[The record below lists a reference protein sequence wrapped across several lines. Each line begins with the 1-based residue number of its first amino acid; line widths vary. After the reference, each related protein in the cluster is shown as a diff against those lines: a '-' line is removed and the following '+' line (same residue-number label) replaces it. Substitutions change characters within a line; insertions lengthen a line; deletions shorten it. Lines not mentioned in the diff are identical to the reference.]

1 MKWTHYVYLCVMCVF
16 TATNFLVHAQIT
28 NNENACVWGISND
41 ELAIPTGSVITEAVL
56 VLQNVRSTRTGAAL
70 SVQLLNNPS
79 AGLEELSD
87 VQTGNYFDGY
97 GTPLAAIASNELSAS
112 AQTFTLDLNQI
123 ENPNCWT
130 RSIFETAPVVTLAD
144 AQTITCSSALLAL
157 FDYAGTGRAF
167 GFGIDCDGVS
177 IEAIDL
183 HLTIQ
188 SSSTLSTPTQLTFS
202 EGTVN
207 TAPVL
212 DAIDDQTISENQ
224 TLQLTVS
231 ATDADGDSLSYSAE
245 NLPAGA
251 VFSGQTLSWTPT
263 YSQAGTYD
271 ILFSVTDGAESD
283 TQTVT
288 VTVLPVNQAPV
299 LSAIGNK
306 ATAEGQAV
314 TFTISATDPDND
326 ALTLTCSPLPAGA
339 SFVGGRFSWTPGYNQ
354 SGDHTLTFQVSD
366 GVLTDSETMVV
377 SVSNTNRTPVLGQ
390 IIDQTVTV
398 PDTLTVTVPCTDA
411 DNDTISL
418 SSQNLPGGATLDNGV
433 LTWTPTAD
441 QAGTWSIT
449 IIANDT
455 NGGTDTMTFQVTV
468 DAPVK
473 DWAQLIYDDFENGI
487 GNYTDGGRDCKL
499 DTRGRYAHQGSG
511 TMNIQDNSGSDS
523 SFTLTNGLNI
533 TGYSELKIE
542 FWYQPVSMDNSNED
556 FRLEYWNGSQWT
568 VLKSWA
574 KDRDFQN
581 NQFYFETVT
590 ITDAQAVFAANAKIR
605 FVCDASSNYD
615 DVYID
620 EISISAK

>member
-1 MKWTHYVYLCVMCVF
+1 
-16 TATNFLVHAQIT
+16 
-28 NNENACVWGISND
+28 
-41 ELAIPTGSVITEAVL
+41 
-56 VLQNVRSTRTGAAL
+56 
-70 SVQLLNNPS
+70 
-79 AGLEELSD
+79 
-87 VQTGNYFDGY
+87 
-97 GTPLAAIASNELSAS
+97 
-112 AQTFTLDLNQI
+112 
-123 ENPNCWT
+123 
-130 RSIFETAPVVTLAD
+130 
-144 AQTITCSSALLAL
+144 
-157 FDYAGTGRAF
+157 
-167 GFGIDCDGVS
+167 
-177 IEAIDL
+177 
-183 HLTIQ
+183 
-188 SSSTLSTPTQLTFS
+188 
-202 EGTVN
+202 
-207 TAPVL
+207 
-212 DAIDDQTISENQ
+212 
-224 TLQLTVS
+224 
-231 ATDADGDSLSYSAE
+231 
-245 NLPAGA
+245 
-251 VFSGQTLSWTPT
+251 
-263 YSQAGTYD
+263 
-271 ILFSVTDGAESD
+271 
-283 TQTVT
+283 
-288 VTVLPVNQAPV
+288 
-299 LSAIGNK
+299 
-306 ATAEGQAV
+306 
-314 TFTISATDPDND
+314 
-326 ALTLTCSPLPAGA
+326 
-339 SFVGGRFSWTPGYNQ
+339 
-354 SGDHTLTFQVSD
+354 
-366 GVLTDSETMVV
+366 MVV